1 MAARFSFDVAK
12 TGNLLFLGIDGK
24 WIDNLD
30 DARVF
35 DDEASALAE
44 FNQCL
49 RPNYFEVSVL
59 KVYWND
65 VNKDCLSI
73 D

>member
-1 MAARFSFDVAK
+1 MAGRFSFDVAK
-12 TGNLLFLGIDGK
+12 TVNLLFLGIDGK

-35 DDEASALAE
+35 DDEASALVQL
-44 FNQCL
+44 NQCL
-49 RPNYFEVSVL
+49 KPNSFEVSVL

-65 VNKDCLSI
+65 VNKDCLSLH
-73 D
+73 